1 MLRFAHFK
9 ICSKYI
15 IETINPHIQGAKAN
29 RCTKIMKAT
38 AQQPA
43 QQQPAFDK
51 SFIAPIALV
60 STVLIIGAYFLIQI
74 ISNPAL
80 LK

>member
-1 MLRFAHFK
+1 L
-9 ICSKYI
+9 YQQN
-15 IETINPHIQGAKAN
+15 ETTINPHTQGAKAN
-29 RCTKIMKAT
+29 RCTKIMKVT

-60 STVLIIGAYFLIQI
+60 STIFIIGAYFLIQV
-74 ISNPAL
+74 ISNPSL
-80 LK
+80 LQ